1 MTKIHMIKINQII
14 ALSIVSS
21 LLLGCV
27 SQSYENNSDSPI
39 VENSST
45 NDEIASTRISLAMGY
60 LNMGNTTQ
68 AKINLEKAKRFAP
81 NLTKVYTAYAHYYDV
96 VDEPEQA
103 ISAFEKALSID
114 SKDADTLNN
123 YGVFLCKEGR
133 YKESE
138 DNMLSAISV
147 PGYALVSKSYENLAI
162 CQLEANKFD
171 KAEMYLAKSISH
183 SPSSSSAL
191 LKMLRLQYAMEN
203 YEQGE
208 TYLRRYEKSTRR
220 FTPNALALAYKLHKK
235 QRKTR
240 IANNYAGMLVKMFPN
255 SYEAKQF
262 MLNGLQHIEGDDLA
276 KEYQLINKKI
286 QSKSKKKIMVLSPNK
301 QSGISI
307 KTKAETVNKPSSAAV
322 VENNIHEKNN
332 LVDIPQDQAGIT
344 EPTSKDVND
353 KLLNNKNTMPE
364 VKDDKTLNLPVHI
377 MKAGETL
384 FRVSTT
390 YNIKVK
396 TLQRWNELD
405 DSTKLYIG
413 DVIYLTD
420 PKQVPEH

>member
-1 MTKIHMIKINQII
+1 MTIIHMIKVNQII
-14 ALSIVSS
+14 TLSIVSS

-39 VENSST
+39 IENSST
-45 NDEIASTRISLAMGY
+45 NNEIASTRISLAMGY

-96 VDEPEQA
+96 VDESEQA
-103 ISAFEKALSID
+103 IAAFEKALSID

-123 YGVFLCKEGR
+123 YGVFLCKEGL
-133 YKESE
+133 YNESE
-138 DNMLSAISV
+138 KKMLAAIAVS
-147 PGYALVSKSYENLAI
+147 GYALVSKSYENLAL
-162 CQLEANKFD
+162 CQLEAKKFD

-208 TYLRRYEKSTRR
+208 KYLRRYEKSTRR
-220 FTPNALALAYKLHKK
+220 FTPNALALAFKLHQK
-235 QRKTR
+235 QHKIR

-262 MLNGLQHIEGDDLA
+262 LLNGLQHIEGDDLA
-276 KEYQLINKKI
+276 KEYQLINNKVKRE
-286 QSKSKKKIMVLSPNK
+286 SKKKVMVLSPNK

-307 KTKAETVNKPSSAAV
+307 TPK
-322 VENNIHEKNN
+322 VESINNIETKVQAESNDTELREKSG
-332 LVDIPQDQAGIT
+332 LLD
-344 EPTSKDVND
+344 KVND
-353 KLLNNKNTMPE
+353 QTDNVKPESTEVNEQVTENKNTIL
-364 VKDDKTLNLPVHI
+364 DNTALNLPIHI
-377 MKAGETL
+377 IKYGETL
-384 FRVSTT
+384 FRISAK
-390 YNIKVK
+390 YNIRVQ
-396 TLQRWNELD
+396 TLQDWNELD
-405 DSTKLYIG
+405 DSSKLYVG
-413 DVIYLTD
+413 DTIYLAD
-420 PKQVPEH
+420 PNKVL